1 MEAANRDLVF
11 RIKHSRNVIPPGV
24 LATSFKLAS
33 TALKCFSDPAESL
46 HDPVWHTDFGCSLWH
61 RSSTLTEGGQE
72 STMASTATSRN
83 AVSDLRQTLAQ
94 RILKIAPKPGE
105 HATTIPELWL
115 YHRTT
120 PTPCYRA
127 SYEPGLSVFV
137 GGRKRII
144 LGGAEYLCDGTS
156 FLLSSIDVPAQ
167 SQIIEATPQKP
178 LVTLFLKLDMPAVRE
193 VVSQEEQL
201 PERRSPHKQGLAV
214 GETTEGLLNS
224 CLRLLDLLETP
235 EDIRFLSPMVQRE
248 IVYRVLRTPQA
259 GRLRAIATSG
269 DLSQRTAR
277 AIAWLRANY
286 AKPLRMEDLADT
298 ARMGVSTLHHQF
310 RALTTMSPLQYQ
322 KQLRLET
329 ARQRMLMDG
338 LDATSAAYEVGY
350 ESVSQFSREYVRL
363 FGQPPIRDIKALREG
378 MYPGAMSPEESRP

>member
-1 MEAANRDLVF
+1 MTR
-11 RIKHSRNVIPPGV
+11 
-24 LATSFKLAS
+24 
-33 TALKCFSDPAESL
+33 
-46 HDPVWHTDFGCSLWH
+46 
-61 RSSTLTEGGQE
+61 
-72 STMASTATSRN
+72 TATPRN
-83 AVSDLRQTLAQ
+83 SVSGLRQALAQ
-94 RILKIAPKPGE
+94 RILKIAATPGE

-120 PTPCYRA
+120 PTACYRA

-144 LGGAEYLCDGTS
+144 LGGTEYVCDGTS

-167 SQIIEATPQKP
+167 SQIIEATPKKP
-178 LVTLFLKLDMPAVRE
+178 LVSLFLKLDMRAVRE
-193 VVSQEEQL
+193 VVSQEDQL
-201 PERRSPHKQGLAV
+201 PGNRSTHKQGLAA

-235 EDIRFLSPMVQRE
+235 EDIPFLSPLVQRE

-259 GRLRAIATSG
+259 DRLRAIATSG

-286 AKPLRMEDLADT
+286 AKPLRMEELADT
-298 ARMGVSTLHHQF
+298 ARMGVSTLHHHF

-322 KQLRLET
+322 KQLRLQT

-350 ESVSQFSREYVRL
+350 ESVSQFSREYGRF

-378 MYPGAMSPEESRP
+378 MHSGAQNLEESRA